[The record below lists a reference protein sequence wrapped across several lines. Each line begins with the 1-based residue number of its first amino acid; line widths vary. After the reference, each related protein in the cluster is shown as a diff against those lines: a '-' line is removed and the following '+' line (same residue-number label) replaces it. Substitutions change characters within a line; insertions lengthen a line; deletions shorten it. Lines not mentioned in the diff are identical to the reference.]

1 MIAVPTDVTEV
12 QKKAFFDLVIHSN
25 AKARE
30 VNIVE
35 RSIADAVGL
44 GIDVQNTTGVMII
57 NFGG

>member
-44 GIDVQNTTGVMII
+44 GIGCSKYNGSHDHE
-57 NFGG
+57 FRW